1 MRGYGKQLY
10 VAGMCVV
17 SMAGVC
23 GTSVGAPPAGAAH
36 VHPTEGPHHGA
47 LIELGK
53 EEYHAELVHDD
64 RAGFVTIYILDGAAK
79 TAVPIQAK
87 EVTLNLLVGGKP
99 RQFRLAA
106 LAQPGDVIVAGRRFA
121 HGSQHSHPFL
131 AMKEMG
137 LGLLV
142 VKPTRAPF
150 RLAIYMGVP
159 LLEIS
164 EAAHA
169 ALADGDVLDID
180 FTSGRIVRTGDGHDF
195 SAPPLPAFL
204 LDIVRAG
211 GGIGYMREQAAAN
224 LAT

>member
-106 LAQPGDVIVAGRRFA
+106 LAQPADPAGMSSAFTAKGADLCRAIDAKDLNGRLNVEVIGKMYT
-121 HGSQHSHPFL
+121 GSVGPHTHSH
-131 AMKEMG
+131 
-137 LGLLV
+137 
-142 VKPTRAPF
+142 
-150 RLAIYMGVP
+150 
-159 LLEIS
+159 
-164 EAAHA
+164 AH
-169 ALADGDVLDID
+169 
-180 FTSGRIVRTGDGHDF
+180 
-195 SAPPLPAFL
+195 
-204 LDIVRAG
+204 
-211 GGIGYMREQAAAN
+211 
-224 LAT
+224 